1 MLKNILRKQTEP
13 LTLDLTCTVHQ
24 WKKSCWKDSVRS
36 GVLINPV
43 KLQWKDTKQYDEIT
57 KEKQRKWIGLWF
69 WNLQCSYFY
78 LGWYSIISFGI
89 CYENLEIQTIFT
101 FYLSFMFFAKK
112 AASFVF
118 NLNVKSK
125 LLNSTL
131 QQFLAFLAFSVTR
144 GYGYCIVVAK
154 RFLLFRG

>member
-1 MLKNILRKQTEP
+1 M
-13 LTLDLTCTVHQ
+13 LDLTCTVHQ
-24 WKKSCWKDSVRS
+24 LKKSCWKDSVRS

-43 KLQWKDTKQYDEIT
+43 KLQWKDIKQCVEIT
-57 KEKQRKWIGLWF
+57 EEKQRNWIGLSKCCYWLWF

-78 LGWYSIISFGI
+78 LGRYLTIFFGI
-89 CYENLEIQTIFT
+89 SYEDLEILTLFT

-118 NLNVKSK
+118 NLDVKSK

-131 QQFLAFLAFSVTR
+131 QQFLAFLAFSVTG
-144 GYGYCIVVAK
+144 GYGYCILVAK
-154 RFLLFRG
+154 MFFAFSRLAQHI

>member
-1 MLKNILRKQTEP
+1 
-13 LTLDLTCTVHQ
+13 
-24 WKKSCWKDSVRS
+24 
-36 GVLINPV
+36 
-43 KLQWKDTKQYDEIT
+43 
-57 KEKQRKWIGLWF
+57 
-69 WNLQCSYFY
+69 
-78 LGWYSIISFGI
+78 
-89 CYENLEIQTIFT
+89 
-101 FYLSFMFFAKK
+101 MFFAKK

-144 GYGYCIVVAK
+144 GYGYGIVVAK